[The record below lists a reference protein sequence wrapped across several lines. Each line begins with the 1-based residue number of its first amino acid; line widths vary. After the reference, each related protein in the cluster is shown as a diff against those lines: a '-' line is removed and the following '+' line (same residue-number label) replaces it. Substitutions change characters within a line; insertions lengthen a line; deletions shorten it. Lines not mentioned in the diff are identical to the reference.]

1 MNNRRDFKEVTQITN
16 RQQSQSEVNIPESPN
31 GWENLKWLG
40 PSFLWM
46 LSAAGSGELLF
57 TPRIAALYGYSL
69 LWALLAAVILKW
81 FINGEVGRFSVCTG
95 ATILE
100 GFNQLPGP
108 KNWAIWLILLPQA
121 VVAISTVAGL
131 AGAAATALI
140 LVTGGTVQIWTV
152 IIIIVTAAIVLLGQ
166 YKLVEKIS
174 SYIGIGRTIA
184 VVSAAIFVFPKV
196 RQLAAGLVPQIPK
209 NVQYQEILPWL
220 GFMLAGA
227 AGLMWYSYWVEARG
241 YGAASVED
249 KERIDPKQLDRDEKN
264 KLRGWLNLMII
275 SNTLAVVGAL
285 LAALSFLIL
294 GGELLRPQGL
304 VPKENQVAETLG
316 TLLGDL
322 WGPFGFW
329 FMIAIVFIT
338 FCSTVLSVEDG
349 FGRMFADGTKIL
361 LQGFGVRNSRWT
373 NKKFLQKFFIVVLLA
388 ALPIAIYLFFGEPVA
403 LLQTAGAIE
412 AAHIPIVTGL
422 TLYLNHK
429 MLPKELRPSKIIFAG
444 TVIGGIFFG
453 VFAVIYLLQLIGVI
467 GSSAGSN

>member
-1 MNNRRDFKEVTQITN
+1 MNRDSEYTSPAQITN
-16 RQQSQSEVNIPESPN
+16 QHRQGSDRQIPQPPK
-31 GWENLKWLG
+31 GWERFKWLG

-81 FINGEVGRFSVCTG
+81 FINNEVGRFSVCTG

-100 GFNQLPGP
+100 GFKQIPGP
-108 KNWAIWLILLPQA
+108 KNWTIWLILLPQL

-140 LVTGGTVQIWTV
+140 LVTGGSVQLWTV
-152 IIIIVTAAIVLLGQ
+152 IIIAVTAAIVFMGQ
-166 YKLVEKIS
+166 YEVVEKIS
-174 SYIGIGRTIA
+174 SFIGIGRTLA
-184 VVSAAIFVFPKV
+184 VVAAAIFVFPNLRK
-196 RQLAAGLVPQIPK
+196 LAAGLVPQIPP

-241 YGAASVED
+241 YGAASLKQEQPLD
-249 KERIDPKQLDRDEKN
+249 FSQIDREQTK
-264 KLRGWLNLMII
+264 KLQGWVTLMSF

-285 LAALSFLIL
+285 LAALAFLIL

-304 VPKENQVAETLG
+304 VPKEQEVAEILG
-316 TLLGDL
+316 SLLGDL

-329 FMIAIVFIT
+329 FMVAIVFIT
-338 FCSTVLSVEDG
+338 FCSTTLSVQDG
-349 FGRMFADGTKIL
+349 FGRMFADGTQIL
-361 LQGFGVRNSRWT
+361 LQGFGVRNRWT
-373 NKKFLQKFFIVVLLA
+373 NEKFLQRFYIAGLLA
-388 ALPIAIYLFFGEPVA
+388 VLPIAIYLIFGKPIA
-403 LLQTAGAIE
+403 LLQIAGGIE

-422 TLYLNHK
+422 TLYVNHR
-429 MLPKELRPSKIIFAG
+429 MLPEELRPSKFIWGG
-444 TVIGGIFFG
+444 TVIAGIFFAC
-453 VFAVIYLLQLIGVI
+453 FAVIYLLQLTGIMGT
-467 GSSAGSN
+467 GG

>member
-1 MNNRRDFKEVTQITN
+1 MSSRNDRNSSTQTA
-16 RQQSQSEVNIPESPN
+16 SD
-31 GWENLKWLG
+31 WEKGKDGQVPQPPKGGERLKWLG

-69 LWALLAAVILKW
+69 LWALLASVILKW
-81 FINGEVGRFSVCTG
+81 FINGEVGRFTVCTG
-95 ATILE
+95 STILQ
-100 GFNQLPGP
+100 GFKQLPGP
-108 KNWAIWLILLPQA
+108 KNWTIWLILLPQA
-121 VVAISTVAGL
+121 VVAVSTVAGL
-131 AGAAATALI
+131 SGAAATALI
-140 LVTGGTVQIWTV
+140 LVTGGSLQLWTV
-152 IIIIVTAAIVLLGQ
+152 IIITVTAAIVLFGQ
-166 YKLVEKIS
+166 YNVVEKIS
-174 SYIGIGRTIA
+174 SYVGIARTVA
-184 VVSAAIFVFPKV
+184 VVAAAIFVFPSF
-196 RQLAAGLVPQIPK
+196 RQLANGIVPQIPQ

-241 YGAASVED
+241 YGAASVEGR
-249 KERIDPKQLDRDEKN
+249 ERIDPKQLNREEKK
-264 KLRGWLNLMII
+264 KLQGWMGLTLI

-304 VPKENQVAETLG
+304 VPRENQVAETLG
-316 TLLGDL
+316 RLLGDI

-349 FGRMFADGTKIL
+349 FGRMFADGTQIL
-361 LQGFGVRNSRWT
+361 LQGFGVRGRWT
-373 NKKFLQKFFIVVLLA
+373 NEKFLRRFYIIVLLV
-388 ALPIAIYLFFGEPVA
+388 ALPIAVYLFFGQPVA

-422 TLYLNHK
+422 TLYLNHR
-429 MLPKELRPSKIIFAG
+429 MLPKELRPSKIIFGG
-444 TVIGGIFFG
+444 TVLAGIFFA
-453 VFAVIYLLQLIGVI
+453 VFAIIYLLQLLGFIGA
-467 GSSAGSN
+467 SSASG

>member
-1 MNNRRDFKEVTQITN
+1 MSSRDDRNSSVRRATKQEGHNTEKV
-16 RQQSQSEVNIPESPN
+16 PEPPQ
-31 GWENLKWLG
+31 GWQRFKWLG

-57 TPRIAALYGYSL
+57 TPRIAAFYGYSL

-100 GFNQLPGP
+100 GFKQLPGP
-108 KNWAIWLILLPQA
+108 KNWAIWLILLPQV

-140 LVTGGTVQIWTV
+140 LMTGGTVQLWTV
-152 IIIIVTAAIVLLGQ
+152 IIIVVTAAIVLFGQ
-166 YKLVEKIS
+166 YNVVEKIS
-174 SYIGIGRTIA
+174 SYVGIARTIA
-184 VVSAAIFVFPKV
+184 VVAAAILVFPNL
-196 RQLAAGLVPQIPK
+196 RQLAAGLVPQIPQ
-209 NVQYQEILPWL
+209 NVRYQEILPWL

-241 YGAASVED
+241 YGAAGVKG
-249 KERIDPKQLDRDEKN
+249 KEAIDPKQLNQEQRQ
-264 KLRGWLNLMII
+264 KLRGWVSLMTL

-304 VPKENQVAETLG
+304 VPQENQVAETLG
-316 TLLGDL
+316 HLLGNI

-329 FMIAIVFIT
+329 FMVAIVFIT

-349 FGRMFADGTKIL
+349 FGRMFADGTQIL
-361 LQGFGVRNSRWT
+361 LQGFGIQGRWT
-373 NKKFLQKFFIVVLLA
+373 NEKFWQRFYILVLLV
-388 ALPIAIYLFFGEPVA
+388 ALPIAVYLFFGEPVG

-412 AAHIPIVTGL
+412 AAHIPVVTGL
-422 TLYLNHK
+422 TLYLNHR
-429 MLPKELRPSKIIFAG
+429 MLPEELRPSKFIFGGTAIAG
-444 TVIGGIFFG
+444 LFFA
-453 VFAVIYLLQLIGVI
+453 VFALIYLYQLLSQPTSG
-467 GSSAGSN
+467 G

>member
-1 MNNRRDFKEVTQITN
+1 MNSKSRDLSTHTSNK
-16 RQQSQSEVNIPESPN
+16 QQPQNTVNIPDSPQ
-31 GWENLKWLG
+31 GWDNLKWLG

-57 TPRIAALYGYSL
+57 TPRIAALYGYTL
-69 LWALLAAVILKW
+69 LWALLAAVVLKW

-100 GFNQLPGP
+100 GFKQLPGP
-108 KNWAIWLILLPQA
+108 KNWAIWLILLPQV

-131 AGAAATALI
+131 SGAAATALI
-140 LVTGGTVQIWTV
+140 LVAGGSVQLWTV
-152 IIIIVTAAIVLLGQ
+152 IIIVVTAAIVLLGQ
-166 YKLVEKIS
+166 YNVVEKIS
-174 SYIGIGRTIA
+174 SYVGIARTVA
-184 VVSAAIFVFPKV
+184 VVAAAIFVFPNV
-196 RQLAAGLVPQIPK
+196 RKLATGLVPQITQD
-209 NVQYQEILPWL
+209 VQYQEILPWL

-241 YGAASVED
+241 YGAASV
-249 KERIDPKQLDRDEKN
+249 KGKQSIDPKQLNQEQKK
-264 KLRGWLNLMII
+264 KLRGWLNLMTI

-316 TLLGDL
+316 SLLGDL

-329 FMIAIVFIT
+329 FMVAIVFIT

-349 FGRMFADGTKIL
+349 FGRMFADGTQIL
-361 LQGFGVRNSRWT
+361 LQGFGVRGRWT
-373 NKKFLQKFFIVVLLA
+373 NEKFLQRVYIVVLLV
-388 ALPIAIYLFFGEPVA
+388 ALPIAVYLFFGEPVG
-403 LLQTAGAIE
+403 LLQTAGGIE

-422 TLYLNHK
+422 TLYLNHR
-429 MLPKELRPSKIIFAG
+429 MLPKELQPSKIIFAG
-444 TVIGGIFFG
+444 TAIAGIFFG
-453 VFAVIYLLQLIGVI
+453 VFAIIYLLQLLGII
-467 GSSAGSN
+467 GSSGASG